1 MRQSLAWLSMALL
14 AAVLLCALG
23 AAVRADRIVSD
34 KALLL
39 LSSTSHYDTP
49 EHHLDLFDAGHK
61 PCAFHTA
68 SEDKP
73 WVRIDLGS
81 TRTITAIEI
90 VNRTDGWHGR
100 IEGLEISVSDNGTD
114 WQKVAD
120 APGGKAEWLVEVP
133 KVDGRPV
140 KSRYLRIQMTNKECF
155 HLSRVAVRGA

>member
-1 MRQSLAWLSMALL
+1 MGRSIAWLGVFLP
-14 AAVLLCALG
+14 AAALLCALG
-23 AAVRADRIVSD
+23 VSAAADRVVSD

-39 LSSTSHYDTP
+39 LSSTSRYDTP

-133 KVDGRPV
+133 TVDGRPANG
-140 KSRYLRIQMTNKECF
+140 RYVRIQMTNKECF
-155 HLSRVAVRGA
+155 HLSRVAVRGS